1 MSQARHTAFV
11 YDDDAAYVDR
21 TVDFLRQ
28 GLDAG
33 EGIVVANLRDRLGT
47 VREALGADAELAT
60 FVDVTSLYTR
70 PARTV
75 AAYYRMLCDLLEH
88 HRSVRLI
95 AEVQYGPT
103 STEWNEWIA
112 YEAMVTHASAA
123 LPTWIVCTYDA
134 RETPDVV
141 LEGVF
146 NTHSD
151 VLTDDWRASASF
163 EEPAETLRRLTPD
176 AEPIEDLRPIATGG
190 DLETLREGLAAELA
204 AAEVPSAKVLD
215 MLVAATEIAAN
226 ARDHGGGIAEVRIGA
241 VDGRFVCEIA
251 DRGEGF
257 DHTLAGYTTPDD
269 GDPSGIWIARQRTW
283 RLEYLESEGAFTARL
298 WL

>member
-1 MSQARHTAFV
+1 VSQARHTAFV

-47 VREALGADAELAT
+47 IREALGADAEQAT

-75 AAYYRMLCDLLEH
+75 AAYYRMLSDLLEH

-103 STEWNEWIA
+103 PTEWNEWIA
-112 YEAMVTHASAA
+112 YEATVTHASAA
-123 LPTWIVCTYDA
+123 LPVWIACTYDA
-134 RETPDVV
+134 RETPEDV
-141 LEGVF
+141 LDGVW
-146 NTHSD
+146 NTHSE
-151 VLTDDWRASASF
+151 VLTHDWQASATS
-163 EEPAETLRRLTPD
+163 EEPVETVRRLTPHP
-176 AEPIEDLRPIATGG
+176 EPIEDLRPIATGE
-190 DLETLREGLAAELA
+190 DLGALRERLAAELA
-204 AAEVPSAKVLD
+204 AAEVPSVKVLD

-226 ARDHGGGIAEVRIGA
+226 ARDHGGGIAEVRVGA

-257 DHTLAGYTTPDD
+257 DHTLAGYRTPDD
-269 GDPSGIWIARQRTW
+269 GHPSGIWIARQRTW
-283 RLEYLESEGAFTARL
+283 RLEYLDSEGAFTARL